1 MPSKSRPKNTLSQAP
16 RRNSR
21 LRRGYTLMEL
31 MISVSL
37 LSLLLLGVIGIFNLM
52 LGLSGS
58 VLASMTSSQDAS
70 NAIQRISSD
79 LREANSFVLLD
90 DAVHDATDSQG
101 NTLVTGITITSPNP
115 WKSTITYTSGA
126 GVSKALTAANN
137 PYDLAAKP
145 DTTASVVTFYRANW
159 QQAEGADGTPNPN
172 TGKCLWVTG
181 MENGQAVIPGPV
193 IKTIAPTPDA
203 VQFIIPRLADGVTP
217 VVNEA
222 EIKIISGQYDPIHG
236 TATSDSSAGSSTAL
250 TGECV
255 YLRDHNPSPIVPGG
269 TNGKRLYFGG

>member
-1 MPSKSRPKNTLSQAP
+1 MPSKSRTENNLSQTQCRA
-16 RRNSR
+16 SR
-21 LRRGYTLMEL
+21 FRRGYTLMEL

-37 LSLLLLGVIGIFNLM
+37 LSILLLGVIGIFNLM
-52 LGLSGS
+52 LRLSGS

-70 NAIQRISSD
+70 NAIQRISTD

-90 DAVHDATDSQG
+90 DVVHDAIDSQN
-101 NTLVTGITITSPNP
+101 NTIVTGITITSPNA
-115 WKSTITYTSGA
+115 WKPTITYTSGT

-145 DTTASVVTFYRANW
+145 DSTASVVTFYRANW
-159 QQAEGADGTPNPN
+159 QQPDGANGTPNPN

-181 MENGQAVIPGPV
+181 TENGQVITPGPV
-193 IKTIAPTPDA
+193 IKTIAPTANA
-203 VQFIIPRLADGVTP
+203 VQFIIPRLSDGVTP

-222 EIKIISGQYDPIHG
+222 EIKIISGLYDPIHG

-269 TNGKRLYFGG
+269 TNGKRLF